1 MSTLSDTYLTDD
13 YLWIVVLGAL
23 ASFSASFGIGAN
35 DVANSLATSVGAKSL
50 TIKQAVVVATVFEFL
65 GALFFGGHV
74 TKTIRKGIADQ
85 ECFEDNPALLMHGMM
100 CVLFAVAIWLFLAT
114 WLGMPV
120 STTHSCVGAIV
131 GMTTFLHG
139 TDCVFWTKEKDDF
152 PFIGGVLGIVI
163 SWFTAPLF
171 SCIIGGLL
179 FLAVRRFVL
188 RSENSYERGYKLYP
202 VIIWGTLTV
211 CIMFVIFKAGKGKG
225 FGDDLGDS
233 EGEQNLMALGLSA
246 ALALIIALISIPTC
260 LPWIR
265 KRIDA
270 EFDREQTA
278 KVEEGAASGTEMTKP
293 SKHGPSGEAMV
304 PAKSESGGIKKFLS
318 KSLETDPHRSVQEG
332 TRVGEIHANAEVF
345 DEKTEM
351 FFRYVQVFTC
361 CCDSFAHGANDVA
374 NSIGPF
380 AAIYM
385 VYKSG
390 EVSKK
395 QELGSDAYWIL
406 GMGGVGICVG
416 LALYGYKI
424 MEVLGTKMAKVT
436 PSRGFAIELGA
447 VIVIIFGT
455 RMGIPLSTT
464 HCQVGATCG
473 VALTEG
479 KEGINYKELFTVMA
493 GWVLTLVVAGL
504 TAGIFASIGAF
515 APTAYGQAFDGMVV
529 SVPTA

>member
-1 MSTLSDTYLTDD
+1 MKHTTYKT
-13 YLWIVVLGAL
+13 
-23 ASFSASFGIGAN
+23 FCPRGILHCPRPPSQLLLFIA
-35 DVANSLATSVGAKSL
+35 ALATSVGAKSL
-50 TIKQAVVVATVFEFL
+50 TIKQAVAVATVFEFL

-120 STTHSCVGAIV
+120 STTHSCVGGIV
-131 GMTTFLHG
+131 GMTTFIAG
-139 TDCVFWTKEKDDF
+139 SDCVFWTKDKDEF
-152 PFIGGVLGIVI
+152 PFIGGVVGIVI
-163 SWFTAPLF
+163 SWFTAPIF
-171 SCIIGGLL
+171 SCVIGGLL
-179 FLAVRRFVL
+179 FLTVRHFVL

-202 VIIWGTLTV
+202 VVMWVTLTI

-225 FGDDLGDS
+225 FGDDLGDTES
-233 EGEQNLMALGLSA
+233 EQNLMALGLSA
-246 ALALIIALISIPTC
+246 GIALLISLISIPTP

-265 KRIDA
+265 TRVDA
-270 EFDREQTA
+270 EYDRVQTD
-278 KVEEGAASGTEMTKP
+278 KVENGAAVVTTDAKKK

-304 PAKSESGGIKKFLS
+304 AAKPAAVHASDGKSLKKFLS
-318 KSLETDPHRSVQEG
+318 QSLEADPHRSVQEG
-332 TRVGEIHANAEVF
+332 TRVGEIHESAEVF

-385 VYKSG
+385 IYKSG

-395 QELGSDAYWIL
+395 QELGDDAYWIL
-406 GMGGVGICVG
+406 GLGGVGICVG

-473 VALTEG
+473 VALAEG
-479 KEGINYKELFTVMA
+479 KADINYKELFIVMA

-504 TAGIFASIGAF
+504 TAGIFASIGAY
-515 APTAYGQAFDGMVV
+515 APSAYGQAFEDMIV
-529 SVPTA
+529 TAPQA